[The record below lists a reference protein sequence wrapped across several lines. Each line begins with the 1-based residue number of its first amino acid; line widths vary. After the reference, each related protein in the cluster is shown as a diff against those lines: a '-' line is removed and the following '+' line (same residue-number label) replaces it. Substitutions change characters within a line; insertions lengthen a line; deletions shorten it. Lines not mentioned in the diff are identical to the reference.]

1 MKNSLN
7 DCVVIGESNKIFDI
21 MLAYNMYLDNQIE
34 CSCYNDASNQAKG
47 LYKAFASYIGEYPQ
61 ALLTLQFM
69 KDIIKSCDGLEKIV
83 LYRNEYYYLYDNTLD
98 CTKIFIRDLK
108 IVGNVLI
115 IFCD

>member
-1 MKNSLN
+1 MKISLN
-7 DCVVIGESNKIFDI
+7 DCVVIGENNKIFDI
-21 MLAYNMYLDNQIE
+21 MLAYNTYLDNQIE
-34 CSCYNDASNQAKG
+34 CSCYNDAGNQAKG
-47 LYKAFASYIGEYPQ
+47 LYKPFASYISENPQ

-83 LYRNEYYYLYDNTLD
+83 LYDNRLD
-98 CTKIFIRDLK
+98 CTEIFIRDLK